1 MSGIIH
7 ISADLR
13 NEDILRSILNE
24 EDQLIIL
31 PDTMT
36 DGPLYDQEGLKKF
49 DELRKAYIGNLCQP
63 GGELYNEAKG
73 NVETIM
79 EASQMLTQQ
88 KAGSVIYWMGSNT
101 IDVLG
106 YFFILHFLRSHYQH
120 ISVINI
126 AGLPFLNEHMQLIF
140 PTRISELNKT
150 ETEKALKLA
159 RNITPS
165 EMEID
170 GEEWKAIRSAE
181 GAIRILDGNK
191 KIKTVA
197 EDHFDT
203 LFKSLHKQ
211 GSKISKTANT
221 AIQKNQIDLHP
232 AFIESR
238 LLQFQQAQQENQAD
252 NASPSV

>member
-7 ISADLR
+7 ISADPR
-13 NEDILRSILNE
+13 NEGVLKSILNE
-24 EDQLIIL
+24 EDQFIIL

-49 DELRKAYIGNLCQP
+49 DELRKEYIGSLCQHS
-63 GGELYNEAKG
+63 GELYMAAKG

-79 EASQMLTQQ
+79 EASQMLTRQ
-88 KAGSVIYWMGSNT
+88 KTMSVIYWMGSNT

-106 YFFILHFLRSHYQH
+106 YFFVLHFLRSHYQH

-126 AGLPFLNEHMQLIF
+126 AGLPFLNEQMQLIF
-140 PTRISELNKT
+140 PTRVSELNQA
-150 ETEKALKLA
+150 EAQKALKLA

-170 GEEWKAIRSAE
+170 GEEWKAIRSTE
-181 GAIRILDGNK
+181 GTVRILDGNK

-211 GSKISKTANT
+211 GSKISKTVNT
-221 AIQKNQIDLHP
+221 VVQKTQIDLHP

-238 LLQFQQAQQENQAD
+238 LLQFQQAQEIRED
-252 NASPSV
+252 TPPPSV

>member
-7 ISADLR
+7 ISADPR
-13 NEDILRSILNE
+13 NEDILKSILNE
-24 EDQLIIL
+24 EDRFIIL

-49 DELRKAYIGNLCQP
+49 DDLRKEYTGNLCQHS
-63 GGELYNEAKG
+63 GELYMQAKG
-73 NVETIM
+73 NIETIM

-88 KAGSVIYWMGSNT
+88 KAGSVIYWMGSNA

-106 YFFILHFLRSHYQH
+106 YFFVLHFLRSHYQH

-140 PTRISELNKT
+140 PSRISELNKT
-150 ETEKALKLA
+150 EAEKALKLA
-159 RNITPS
+159 RKITPS

-181 GAIRILDGNK
+181 GTIRILDGNK
-191 KIKTVA
+191 KIKTVG
-197 EDHFDT
+197 EDHFDS
-203 LFKSLHKQ
+203 LFKSLHKP
-211 GSKISKTANT
+211 GSKISKTVNT
-221 AIQKNQIDLHP
+221 VIQKNQIDLHP

-238 LLQFQQAQQENQAD
+238 ILQFLQAQEVRKD
-252 NASPSV
+252 TDLPSV